1 MDDFWGALKRN
12 KRIIH
17 IKHRPE
23 MLTLLELCA
32 VLSAFLAPPLFRV
45 RLGHVS
51 VDERVVAVA
60 VEDTQ
65 DTHGR
70 S

>member
-1 MDDFWGALKRN
+1 MDDLWGALKRN

-23 MLTLLELCA
+23 MLSLLELCA

-51 VDERVVAVA
+51 VDERVMAVA
-60 VEDTQ
+60 VEDT
-65 DTHGR
+65 HGR